1 MGQKF
6 YPESVDI
13 ECAYFKVRHWHLK
26 TVFLNDTP
34 MMIHCRLYP
43 HNFHICKSFDGG
55 ESTPVI
61 ADTLGGKIE
70 CP

>member
-1 MGQKF
+1 
-6 YPESVDI
+6 
-13 ECAYFKVRHWHLK
+13 
-26 TVFLNDTP
+26 
-34 MMIHCRLYP
+34 MIHCRLYP